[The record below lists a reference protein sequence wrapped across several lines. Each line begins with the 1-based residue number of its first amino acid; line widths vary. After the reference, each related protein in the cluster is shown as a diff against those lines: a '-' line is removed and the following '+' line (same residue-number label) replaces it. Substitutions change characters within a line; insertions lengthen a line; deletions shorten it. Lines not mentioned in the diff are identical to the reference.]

1 MCCLFTRFLHVISF
15 YFALQL
21 LTNTLSLLTPNY
33 HHDNSFLQVAA
44 ADSLEDTMVR
54 RHAVRA
60 RLVDD
65 EPEDDSVPH
74 ANVFLRVDH
83 PDGICCLLVQGGTGI
98 RVRGD
103 RYWADT
109 WVFQFWP
116 DGRPYPGLMEGIME
130 ADIRTEQ

>member
-1 MCCLFTRFLHVISF
+1 M
-15 YFALQL
+15 
-21 LTNTLSLLTPNY
+21 
-33 HHDNSFLQVAA
+33 AA
-44 ADSLEDTMVR
+44 ADLLGIDLDTMVR
-54 RHAVRA
+54 RRVRA
-60 RLVDD
+60 RLADD

-98 RVRGD
+98 RFRGD
-103 RYWADT
+103 RNWADT
-109 WVFQFWP
+109 WAFQFWP